1 MTELRSKRD
10 VSDTAS
16 MMTVDE
22 ITASV
27 ESRRESIAIDRG
39 TDSDW
44 TKVDTD
50 EVETVAES
58 EEETK
63 VDEDESEYEEEE
75 DSEEGEMGS
84 DDDDD
89 EPGKSVT
96 SGGMFRSFLELIT

>member
-10 VSDTAS
+10 MSDTAS

-44 TKVDTD
+44 TRVDAD
-50 EVETVAES
+50 EAETIAES
-58 EEETK
+58 EETK
-63 VDEDESEYEEEE
+63 VDEGESDYEE
-75 DSEEGEMGS
+75 DSEEGGMGS
-84 DDDDD
+84 DDDED

-96 SGGMFRSFLELIT
+96 SGGASQSFLRVIM